1 LLTHTDTRTWPDA
14 MTREHSCSSS
24 RQSTVALTHSPN
36 QAETYTHTHLRR
48 HLTQRHLT
56 HLTHLTQRQTD
67 RHAGEERQTE
77 RQQRETAAT
86 DSSDRPW
93 SFDPDVCPGSSR
105 TLMLSPLTALSAL
118 CVCVCVCVCVSG
130 RRAALASPLILTSC
144 PLGKRATSVELLL
157 SSYFCRATSVELLL
171 SSYFCRATSVCQAI
185 SNHSIN
191 IESLNLYPNQH

>member
-1 LLTHTDTRTWPDA
+1 MLIITP
-14 MTREHSCSSS
+14 EHSCS
-24 RQSTVALTHSPN
+24 
-36 QAETYTHTHLRR
+36 HT
-48 HLTQRHLT
+48 LTQSGRDIHA
-56 HLTHLTQRQTD
+56 HAPTQTLDTEALDTLDTLDTEADRQARGRGATD
-67 RHAGEERQTE
+67 
-77 RQQRETAAT
+77 RETAAR

-157 SSYFCRATSVELLL
+157 SSYFCRATSVELRLYAKQYPTTQ
-171 SSYFCRATSVCQAI
+171 SI
-185 SNHSIN
+185 SNR
-191 IESLNLYPNQH
+191 